1 MAVTASDIRNA
12 ADLLDGPDHPH
23 TIRRSPDAVPD
34 TWLRAYAEVGK
45 SPAHLILQGAR
56 RFHGDAGPRRRG
68 APTRRDH
75 HVGGKPRPGRCLSRD
90 EYGHTG
96 RYRDAGTNPFAKV
109 SRTRAFGAEVV
120 LEGRNLNECE
130 GLVSQLIEERGL
142 SLIHPY
148 DNELVMTGQGTA
160 GLEMLTDCDDL
171 DALVVP
177 IGGGGLIGG
186 IATIAR
192 DMRPNLKI
200 YGVQTELY
208 PTMKLAVAG
217 KDITCGGETLAEG
230 IAVKKPGGVTKPV
243 VSNLV
248 DDILLVDE
256 QSLEWAV
263 GSLIEQQRVV
273 SEGAGAAG
281 IAAIRQNPS
290 LFAGK
295 KVGVVICGGN
305 IDPRLLAS
313 ILNRN
318 MASDGRLARLRIDIS
333 DEPGMLAA
341 ITASISR
348 CGGNIVE
355 IYHQR
360 LFYDVPAKLAKIDAV
375 IETRGPEHVDEII
388 ADLRGSNFLVR
399 QLKTV
404 LQASPPE
411 QAIGVRHLFPCLA
424 RRNRTA

>member
-1 MAVTASDIRNA
+1 MLSGSLGCDVRLKLEN
-12 ADLLDGPDHPH
+12 LQH
-23 TIRRSPDAVPD
+23 TSSFKA
-34 TWLRAYAEVGK
+34 
-45 SPAHLILQGAR
+45 
-56 RFHGDAGPRRRG
+56 RG
-68 APTRRDH
+68 AFIAMQALPEEARKRGVITM
-75 HVGGKPRPGRCLSRD
+75 S
-90 EYGHTG
+90 
-96 RYRDAGTNPFAKV
+96 AGNHAQAVAYHARQMGIPAVIVMPAQTPFAKV
-109 SRTRAFGAEVV
+109 SRTRAHGAEVV

-130 GLVSQLIEERGL
+130 GLVSRLIDERGL

-148 DNELVMTGQGTA
+148 DDELVMTGQGSV
-160 GLEMLTDCDDL
+160 GLEMLTEDDSL

-192 DMRPNLKI
+192 EMRPNIRI

-208 PTMKLAVAG
+208 PAMKLAVNN
-217 KDITCGGETLAEG
+217 KDIVCGGETLAEG
-230 IAVKKPGGVTKPV
+230 IAVKKPGGVTRPV
-243 VSNLV
+243 IADLV
-248 DDILLVDE
+248 DDILLVNE

-263 GSLIEQQRVV
+263 GSLIEQQRIVA
-273 SEGAGAAG
+273 EGAGAAG
-281 IAAIRQNPS
+281 IAAIHQHRS
-290 LFAGK
+290 IFAGK
-295 KVGVVICGGN
+295 KVGAVICGGN

-341 ITASISR
+341 ITSSIGR

-375 IETRGPEHVDEII
+375 VETRGPDHVDEII
-388 ADLRGSNFLVR
+388 ADLKAANFIVH
-399 QLKTV
+399 QMDD
-404 LQASPPE
+404 SS
-411 QAIGVRHLFPCLA
+411 GG
-424 RRNRTA
+424 

>member
-1 MAVTASDIRNA
+1 MTVTADNIRNA
-12 ADLLDGPDHPH
+12 ATLLEGHVLRTPFVDAPMLSRTLGCNLVLKLECLQH
-23 TIRRSPDAVPD
+23 TSSFKA
-34 TWLRAYAEVGK
+34 
-45 SPAHLILQGAR
+45 
-56 RFHGDAGPRRRG
+56 RG
-68 APTRRDH
+68 AY
-75 HVGGKPRPGRCLSRD
+75 VAMMALD
-90 EYGHTG
+90 EGQKQRG
-96 RYRDAGTNPFAKV
+96 VIAMSAGNHAQAVAYHAQQMGIPAVIVMPAQTPFAKV
-109 SRTRAFGAEVV
+109 ARTRSFGAEVV

-130 GLVSQLIEERGL
+130 NTVADMIDQRGL
-142 SLIHPY
+142 TLVHPY

-160 GLEMLTDCDDL
+160 GLEMLTDRPDL
-171 DALVVP
+171 DILLVP

-208 PTMKLAVAG
+208 PAMKMAVAG
-217 KDITCGGETLAEG
+217 EDIVCGGETLAEG
-230 IAVKKPGGVTKPV
+230 IAVKKPGDVTRPV
-243 VSNLV
+243 VNDLV
-248 DDILLVDE
+248 DDILLVHE

-263 GSLIEQQRVV
+263 GALVEQQRVV
-273 SEGAGAAG
+273 AEGAGAAG
-281 IAAIRQNPS
+281 IAAIYQYPD

-295 KVGVVICGGN
+295 IVGTVICGGN

-318 MASDGRLARLRIDIS
+318 MASDGRIARLRIDIS

-341 ITASISR
+341 ITTSIGR

-375 IETRGPEHVDEII
+375 IETRGPDHVDEII
-388 ADLRGSNFLVR
+388 ADLRAANFTVN
-399 QLKTV
+399 QLDDSTG
-404 LQASPPE
+404 Q
-411 QAIGVRHLFPCLA
+411 
-424 RRNRTA
+424 